1 MLESFAE
8 KTKNNKQPTN
18 VMWYSKKVLFYFRL
32 IFPIFFY
39 GVDSIFVCIFFVFF
53 LYFFCIFFH
62 GLFFFITMDVSRE
75 RRFLRKLFGEHVRG
89 ANIFLFGPNKLY
101 FTTSTPCT
109 TLSRECLVSTTTG
122 GLIDE
127 DPCELYNPR
136 K

>member
-53 LYFFCIFFH
+53 LYFFSWSV
-62 GLFFFITMDVSRE
+62 FFFTMDVSRE

-101 FTTSTPCT
+101 TT
-109 TLSRECLVSTTTG
+109 
-122 GLIDE
+122 
-127 DPCELYNPR
+127 NH
-136 K
+136 